1 MEAHVIPPRNP
12 ATHMLG
18 IDVGQRN
25 DYSALVVA
33 QRTVIQGPFDPA
45 TMSRPWHPQFV
56 YQHAE
61 RIPLNTNLVTVA
73 RIIQDTTRQLASI
86 PGAGVRLAI
95 DATGV
100 GAGLVDI
107 LKCLELNATLWAV
120 FITGSNKPHAVTK
133 SSDGYFT
140 QSKSGLMLNVRLG
153 LDQNRTF
160 FAKDMKNRRLLIDEL
175 CGWGADSPTKN
186 DDLACA
192 AALAQWASLMA
203 YPGDLRRSLL
213 QAGTVVR

>member
-1 MEAHVIPPRNP
+1 MTRNP
-12 ATHMLG
+12 ATHMIG
-18 IDVGQRN
+18 ADVGQKN
-25 DYSALVVA
+25 DYSTLVVA
-33 QRTVIQGPFDPA
+33 RRNLVQGPFDSV
-45 TMSRPWHPQFV
+45 TMSRPWYPQLV

-61 RIPLNTNLVTVA
+61 RIPLNTNLVSVA
-73 RIIQDTTRQLASI
+73 RIIQDITRQLASI

-100 GAGLVDI
+100 GAGLADI
-107 LKCLELNATLWAV
+107 LKNLELNATLWTV
-120 FITGSNKPHAVTK
+120 CITGSKKPHPIAQST
-133 SSDGYFT
+133 DGYYT
-140 QSKSGLMLNVRLG
+140 QSKEGLMLNVRLG

-160 FAKDMKNRRLLIDEL
+160 FAKGMKNRQLLIDEL
-175 CGWGADSPTKN
+175 CGWGADQPTKH

-213 QAGTVVR
+213 QQGHLIR